1 MPCDMIRN
9 DDGGKSRARKS
20 GDFNAR
26 VEGQGCRAVEKW
38 SSTFFTWRLC
48 TLWSFIE
55 GVTKNSW
62 LNYNFSSR
70 KMFTLIHQCT
80 ITSSFSTSVYTRS
93 NIGATRP
100 ATRESRHRNVP
111 RRILES
117 YRVFIFDD
125 RPRYTRTLLCVRLYV
140 AMRSVC
146 TCILVA
152 RSSRTATARAAELST
167 FPIGQKSVAGPRDS
181 ELEALY
187 ETERPASRFAN
198 KEQ

>member
-1 MPCDMIRN
+1 
-9 DDGGKSRARKS
+9 
-20 GDFNAR
+20 
-26 VEGQGCRAVEKW
+26 
-38 SSTFFTWRLC
+38 
-48 TLWSFIE
+48 
-55 GVTKNSW
+55 
-62 LNYNFSSR
+62 
-70 KMFTLIHQCT
+70 MFTLIHQCT
-80 ITSSFSTSVYTRS
+80 ITSSFSTSIYTRS

-152 RSSRTATARAAELST
+152 RSSRTAAARAAELST

>member
-1 MPCDMIRN
+1 MSSGREMILDIFHMEIMYLVILYRSSN
-9 DDGGKSRARKS
+9 EGFMTQLQFFFLENVHADSPMYNYLLL
-20 GDFNAR
+20 FN
-26 VEGQGCRAVEKW
+26 ECLHSIK
-38 SSTFFTWRLC
+38 
-48 TLWSFIE
+48 
-55 GVTKNSW
+55 
-62 LNYNFSSR
+62 
-70 KMFTLIHQCT
+70 H
-80 ITSSFSTSVYTRS
+80 
-93 NIGATRP
+93 
-100 ATRESRHRNVP
+100 RHNETCNQRIAASKCSY

-152 RSSRTATARAAELST
+152 RSSRTAAARAAELST